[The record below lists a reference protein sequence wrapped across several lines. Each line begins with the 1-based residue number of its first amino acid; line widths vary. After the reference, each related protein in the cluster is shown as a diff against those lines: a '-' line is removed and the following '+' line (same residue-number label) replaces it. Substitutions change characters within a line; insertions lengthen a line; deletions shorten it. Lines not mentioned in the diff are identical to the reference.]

1 LRASFRFFSVKEGT
15 KFMRHAALSGK
26 TGMAGSSPG
35 RRARSADQVR
45 LRPFLAGEA
54 FEPETIREMS
64 LLLEQ
69 VCDALSLKLVD
80 DAATRLI
87 AGKIVAL
94 AQRGVR
100 DVSTLTSMTLKEFQ
114 HSD

>member
-1 LRASFRFFSVKEGT
+1 
-15 KFMRHAALSGK
+15 
-26 TGMAGSSPG
+26 
-35 RRARSADQVR
+35 
-45 LRPFLAGEA
+45 
-54 FEPETIREMS
+54 MS

-87 AGKIVAL
+87 AGKIVKL

-100 DVSTLTSMTLKEFQ
+100 DLSALTSMTLKEFQ
-114 HSD
+114 HPTDVRQGTAPSPQFRPANSSPVTGFCPGFRERNIRFAT